1 MAPGGRWS
9 DAAGEEDKERWGEAD
24 EAGWGFG
31 GEDNEGA
38 EREMISA
45 VRKRARVSGE
55 LPWMGGETGVR
66 YDRRRPME

>member
-1 MAPGGRWS
+1 MPPGRRTKSGGVRRMRL
-9 DAAGEEDKERWGEAD
+9 DGDL
-24 EAGWGFG
+24 G

-55 LPWMGGETGVR
+55 LPWMGGETGAR